1 MGELFAPAF
10 LFAVTGEMGFPGGSG
25 AMARSVPEVDRGLPF
40 RIEQLGYELVDV
52 EWAGSG
58 RRPILRVRID
68 RPGDGAGEGIVV
80 GDCARVSRAL
90 EPWLDQVGSM
100 PERHVLEV
108 SSPGVE
114 RPLVR
119 SRDFK
124 RFAGKKIAV
133 KGSALLAGRATRLEG
148 ELLGLVCG
156 DEGGERV
163 CLRLPDGDEV
173 EIPRS
178 EIAGV
183 HLVFEW

>member
-1 MGELFAPAF
+1 
-10 LFAVTGEMGFPGGSG
+10 
-25 AMARSVPEVDRGLPF
+25 MARPVPEVDRGLPF

-58 RRPILRVRID
+58 RRPILRIRID
-68 RPGDGAGEGIVV
+68 RPGAGAGEGILAD
-80 GDCARVSRAL
+80 DCARVSRAL
-90 EPWLDQVGSM
+90 EPWLDKVGSM

-119 SRDFK
+119 PRDFK

-133 KGSALLAGRATRLEG
+133 RGSAPLAGRATRLEG
-148 ELLGLVCG
+148 ELLGIAHG
-156 DEGGERV
+156 REGEERIR
-163 CLRLPDGDEV
+163 LRLPGGDEV

-178 EIAGV
+178 EIAGA
-183 HLVFEW
+183 HLIFEW